1 MAAFVCTVWFLTT
14 TNVGDAIPNTDDMA
28 ELGSSHK
35 LGSKADI
42 RRAGKDSP
50 NTLGV
55 ASNERFASR
64 LIAE

>member
-1 MAAFVCTVWFLTT
+1 MCTVWFLTF
-14 TNVGDAIPNTDDMA
+14 TNVGDAIPNDGMV

-42 RRAGKDSP
+42 RKDDKDRP
-50 NTLGV
+50 NMLGV
-55 ASNERFASR
+55 ASNERFPLR